1 MVASRLIETEF
12 QEDRESN
19 CRVDRDFLN
28 RVRGVVRCKLHGIS
42 GTRSAHRSSW
52 DFASWSICVLADGS
66 ERIES
71 YWKKV
76 NGPTDQ
82 TGVTRYL
89 DFEFGVCF
97 GFRETFLVALAPI
110 RATTRF

>member
-1 MVASRLIETEF
+1 
-12 QEDRESN
+12 
-19 CRVDRDFLN
+19 
-28 RVRGVVRCKLHGIS
+28 
-42 GTRSAHRSSW
+42 
-52 DFASWSICVLADGS
+52 VLADGS